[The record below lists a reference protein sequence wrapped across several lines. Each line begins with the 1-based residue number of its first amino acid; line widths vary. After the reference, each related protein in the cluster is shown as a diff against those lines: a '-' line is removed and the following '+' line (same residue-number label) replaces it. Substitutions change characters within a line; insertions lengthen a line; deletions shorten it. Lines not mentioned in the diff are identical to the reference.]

1 MEEIKQSIINHFDSK
16 NENFK
21 ELLNR
26 EFTRHEPSITA
37 PRIYVYRDI
46 LILELYRE
54 LLERNGNLLE
64 GIEKNPLDFIEETL
78 YSHLLN

>member
-1 MEEIKQSIINHFDSK
+1 MEEIKQSIIKYFNLK

-26 EFTRHEPSITA
+26 EFTRPEPSITV

-46 LILELYRE
+46 LILELYWE
-54 LLERNGNLLE
+54 LIEKNVNLFDE
-64 GIEKNPLDFIEETL
+64 IEKNPLDFIEETL